1 MSASE
6 RIVVDPVTRIEGHLR
21 IEAETDAGGK
31 ITKAYSAGTMVRGL
45 EIILRG
51 RDPRDA
57 WAFAQ
62 RICGVCTLVHGV
74 ASVRSVEDALHRA
87 IPTYS
92 IPRNAELIRN
102 LMIVAQYIHDHV
114 MHFYHLHAFDWVD
127 VVSALK
133 ADPKATSTLA
143 QSISSYSKSSP
154 GYFSEVQKRVK
165 TFVEQGQLSL

>member
-1 MSASE
+1 MSTSQ

-21 IEAETDAGGK
+21 IEAETDASGK
-31 ITKAYSAGTMVRGL
+31 ITNAYSAGTMVRGI

-62 RICGVCTLVHGV
+62 RICGVCTLVHGI

-87 IPTYS
+87 IPSYS
-92 IPRNAELIRN
+92 IPKNAELIRN
-102 LMIVAQYIHDHV
+102 LMIAAQYVHDHV

-127 VVSALK
+127 IVSALK
-133 ADPKATSTLA
+133 ADPKATSA
-143 QSISSYSKSSP
+143 SGAKHFEP
-154 GYFSEVQKRVK
+154 SEI
-165 TFVEQGQLSL
+165 LSGLFR